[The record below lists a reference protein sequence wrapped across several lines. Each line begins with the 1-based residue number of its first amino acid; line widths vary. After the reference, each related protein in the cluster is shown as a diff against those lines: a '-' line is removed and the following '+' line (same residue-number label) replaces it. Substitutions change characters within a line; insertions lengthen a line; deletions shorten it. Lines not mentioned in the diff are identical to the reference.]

1 MRNLWVMADGAS
13 FASGCRFH
21 LSGKTGIG
29 LFPSLF
35 TLEAWNLKEQD
46 YLLLSRTK
54 ELAVYREDSCLAY
67 GAVSDVFRKTVQ
79 EGTITTAAFSLG
91 LDLWNAQASLPV
103 EAGASVSETVRRLLG
118 VSGTGIS
125 LLSFPGEDP
134 VFFRGQAYLGRA
146 ADCITSALTAAGA
159 RGFLVPAGL
168 KVIPVT
174 PLPATL
180 HLTKKDLMDAP
191 AYALG
196 GKRMILSTTVT
207 GFQPGNEMTLEY
219 EGLTSSGLILERMTD
234 ADTAKG
240 TWNTQLLIEVHK

>member
-1 MRNLWVMADGAS
+1 MRNLRIMADGTS

-35 TLEAWNLKEQD
+35 TLEAWNLMEQD

-67 GAVSDVFRKTVQ
+67 GVVSDVFRKTVQ
-79 EGTITTAAFSLG
+79 DGTITTAAFSLG
-91 LDLWNAQASLPV
+91 LDLWNAQVSLSV
-103 EAGASVSETVRRLLG
+103 EAGVSVSNTIRRIQLASGAG
-118 VSGTGIS
+118 VP
-125 LLSFPGEDP
+125 LLSLPGEDP
-134 VFFRGQAYLGRA
+134 VFSRGQAFFGRA

-159 RGFLVPAGL
+159 RGVLVPAGL

-180 HLTKKDLMDAP
+180 HLTEKDLTDAP

-207 GFQPGNEMTLEY
+207 GFQPGDEMTLEY

-234 ADTAKG
+234 ADTG
-240 TWNTQLLIEVHK
+240 PGSWITQLLIEVH